1 MTPDEN
7 VTDDVARNF
16 LQKVINEFDPLRTEL
31 DRLVRERGNEL
42 LKAHQRVRQA
52 VRKTRVKYDI
62 QPQLP
67 PDVLGLYVYLP
78 VLEPN

>member
-1 MTPDEN
+1 MKTSPMMS
-7 VTDDVARNF
+7 
-16 LQKVINEFDPLRTEL
+16 PGTEL